1 MKDFQLHHA
10 PGSGVI
16 ERNVAA
22 FDRMMD
28 RSDPEVIRHYNK
40 AYQRRLDNAKIPYTP
55 EVIALCCPEFLGSEN
70 SSEKLNDNQIRESN
84 RGMWNQTFNASKLL
98 IKSVMAKILFS
109 TNSHYLLNFSVYLL

>member
-40 AYQRRLDNAKIPYTP
+40 AYQRRLDNARIPYTP

-84 RGMWNQTFNASKLL
+84 RGMWNQTFNVSKLL
-98 IKSVMAKILFS
+98 ITSVMAKILFS